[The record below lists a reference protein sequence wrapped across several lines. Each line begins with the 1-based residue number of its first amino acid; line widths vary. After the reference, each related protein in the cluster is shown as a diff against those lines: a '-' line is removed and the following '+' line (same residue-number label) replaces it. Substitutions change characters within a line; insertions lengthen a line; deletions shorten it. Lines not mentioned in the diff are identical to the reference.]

1 MADAPQPVVLNGKQI
16 TCDSCDGRGV
26 KATWSFGV
34 LEPDECKRCGGSG
47 RNWQYPSGKIAA
59 YYGGPFVG

>member
-1 MADAPQPVVLNGKQI
+1 MGEAPQPVALNGRHI
-16 TCDSCDGRGV
+16 VCASCSGHGL
-26 KATWSFGV
+26 KTTWSFGV
-34 LEPDECKRCGGSG
+34 KEPDECRCCGGSG